1 MKQIWSAAH
10 TDVGIKKNINQDAVI
25 LKVANSNCGKIVF
38 AAICDGMGGLQRGE
52 EASEML
58 CREYEKWFRSEVPS
72 LLKNGL
78 SLTAFRHSLERV
90 TFRADEEM
98 KQYARAQSVQMG
110 TTATLLLIIEDKFYV
125 FHVGDTRIYQITS
138 NNMEQLTMDH
148 TFVQQQVQ
156 LGLMSAQQAQMS
168 ARKNVLLQCVGASP
182 VLKPDAFEGN
192 IFGPTSFLLCSDGFR
207 HKVDQRELFEQ
218 LNPRVLQ
225 SEEMLQIRLQMM
237 TEWNKERGETDNISA
252 IALKIF

>member
-10 TDVGIKKNINQDAVI
+10 TDVGIKKNINQDAVM
-25 LKVANSNCGKIVF
+25 LKVANSNCGKIALAV
-38 AAICDGMGGLQRGE
+38 ICDGMGGLQRGE

-58 CREYEKWFRSEVPS
+58 CQEYEKWFRSELP
-72 LLKNGL
+72 LMLKSGL
-78 SLTAFRHSLERV
+78 MLDSFRTSLERV
-90 TFRADEEM
+90 TLRTDEAM
-98 KQYARAQSVQMG
+98 KHYAKTQGVQMG
-110 TTATLLLIIEDKFYV
+110 TTATLLLIIEEKYYV
-125 FHVGDTRIYQITS
+125 FHVGDTRIYQITNS
-138 NNMEQLTMDH
+138 NMEQLTTDH
-148 TFVQQQVQ
+148 TYIQQQVQ
-156 LGLMSAQQAQMS
+156 LGLMSEQQAQMS

-207 HKVDQRELFEQ
+207 HKIDQREFFEQ
-218 LNPRVLQ
+218 LNPRILQ
-225 SEEMLQIRLQMM
+225 SEEMLQTRLQML